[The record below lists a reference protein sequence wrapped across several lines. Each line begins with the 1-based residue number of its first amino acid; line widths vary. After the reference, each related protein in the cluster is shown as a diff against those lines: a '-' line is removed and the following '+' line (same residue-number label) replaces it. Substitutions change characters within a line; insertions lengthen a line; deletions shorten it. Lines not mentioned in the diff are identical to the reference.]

1 MSAEQDEL
9 LQQAVKAHKAG
20 DSQAA
25 ERLYRSI
32 LEIDAVHPDANH
44 NLGVLIVHTQ
54 DAKHA
59 LPYLKTALEANP
71 KQMQYWL
78 SAIDALI
85 RADQIEAARSL
96 LRQGQEKGLKGEQ
109 VDELVTRIEASQGS
123 KTSGD
128 SLPPEKMKEIRNLY
142 NQGYHEVVIK
152 AGNDLIKKF
161 PNETTLMNIMGASN
175 ISLGAYELAIELF
188 QRVIEL
194 KPDYAEAYN
203 NLGAVYRDKGNLT
216 EAIQTYKQGILIKS
230 DFPEIHLN
238 LGLALTEQRD
248 FEGAIYNLNKAITLN
263 SEFSEAHNNLG
274 LVFKEQGRLE
284 VALESY
290 TRAIKTNPNYKGAW
304 NNIFFVIRSL
314 NLSENTKLELYD
326 KKLKKASLNN
336 DDYNILQH
344 KLASFQPHLADTSFE
359 DVIDTISA
367 NSDDEVTNPQSPD
380 QSGIT
385 PTVPGKMI
393 ALLHF
398 GRSGTGLFHSL
409 IDNHSEISTL
419 PSIYFSEYFDA
430 DNWKKLTANGW
441 DQVPESF
448 VSQYEVL
455 FDASSSVPVSTINKE
470 KWNLGVDEGMA
481 NVGENRDEV
490 LTVDRDIFC
499 SELRRL
505 MSSYPKL
512 DPSTFFTLVHVAYE
526 AALNNPSDK
535 HTILYHIHNPTD
547 YTKLNFLRYRPD
559 TRFVMMVREPVQSC
573 ESWIK
578 RQWDEGD
585 YKEVSNAII
594 QMLFDIDQIVFRKC
608 DSVGVR
614 LEDLKLHPEETI
626 SSLCDW
632 MGIKEEPGLYEMT
645 AQGQKWWGDP
655 SSVDYSEAGMSP
667 FDDKSIKRKIGSI
680 FSDRDQFIL
689 RTFFYPFSVRFGY
702 VEEDVAGFRRDLT
715 EVKPMLEELFDF
727 EKQVAS
733 DRDIDLDMY
742 KKSVSY
748 LYLRAGLLDR
758 WKVLNEFSD
767 YPHMLT
773 PLKIGLNT

>member
-1 MSAEQDEL
+1 M
-9 LQQAVKAHKAG
+9 
-20 DSQAA
+20 
-25 ERLYRSI
+25 
-32 LEIDAVHPDANH
+32 
-44 NLGVLIVHTQ
+44 
-54 DAKHA
+54 
-59 LPYLKTALEANP
+59 
-71 KQMQYWL
+71 
-78 SAIDALI
+78 
-85 RADQIEAARSL
+85 
-96 LRQGQEKGLKGEQ
+96 
-109 VDELVTRIEASQGS
+109 
-123 KTSGD
+123 
-128 SLPPEKMKEIRNLY
+128 
-142 NQGYHEVVIK
+142 
-152 AGNDLIKKF
+152 
-161 PNETTLMNIMGASN
+161 
-175 ISLGAYELAIELF
+175 
-188 QRVIEL
+188 
-194 KPDYAEAYN
+194 
-203 NLGAVYRDKGNLT
+203 
-216 EAIQTYKQGILIKS
+216 
-230 DFPEIHLN
+230 
-238 LGLALTEQRD
+238 
-248 FEGAIYNLNKAITLN
+248 
-263 SEFSEAHNNLG
+263 
-274 LVFKEQGRLE
+274 
-284 VALESY
+284 
-290 TRAIKTNPNYKGAW
+290 
-304 NNIFFVIRSL
+304 
-314 NLSENTKLELYD
+314 YD

-441 DQVPESF
+441 DRVPESF

-578 RQWDEGD
+578 QQWDEGD
-585 YKEVSNAII
+585 YWKLSNRII

>member
-1 MSAEQDEL
+1 MSAYYNLGNAFNALDNYEE
-9 LQQAVKAHKAG
+9 AVSNFKKAIQLNPNH
-20 DSQAA
+20 S
-25 ERLYRSI
+25 
-32 LEIDAVHPDANH
+32 DAHS
-44 NLGVLIVHTQ
+44 NLGVPLI
-54 DAKHA
+54 A
-59 LPYLKTALEANP
+59 LGRYEEALEI
-71 KQMQYWL
+71 Y
-78 SAIDALI
+78 
-85 RADQIEAARSL
+85 
-96 LRQGQEKGLKGEQ
+96 
-109 VDELVTRIEASQGS
+109 
-123 KTSGD
+123 
-128 SLPPEKMKEIRNLY
+128 
-142 NQGYHEVVIK
+142 
-152 AGNDLIKKF
+152 
-161 PNETTLMNIMGASN
+161 
-175 ISLGAYELAIELF
+175 
-188 QRVIEL
+188 
-194 KPDYAEAYN
+194 
-203 NLGAVYRDKGNLT
+203 DK
-216 EAIQTYKQGILIKS
+216 AIQLDPI
-230 DFPEIHLN
+230 N
-238 LGLALTEQRD
+238 
-248 FEGAIYNLNKAITLN
+248 
-263 SEFSEAHNNLG
+263 
-274 LVFKEQGRLE
+274 
-284 VALESY
+284 
-290 TRAIKTNPNYKGAW
+290 KGAW
-304 NNIFFVIRSL
+304 NNIGNLFVILPLHGS
-314 NLSENTKLELYD
+314 TKLELYD

-441 DQVPESF
+441 DRVPESF

-455 FDASSSVPVSTINKE
+455 FDASSSRPVICAAD
-470 KWNLGVDEGMA
+470 LVHDIGIGEGMA

>member
-1 MSAEQDEL
+1 
-9 LQQAVKAHKAG
+9 
-20 DSQAA
+20 
-25 ERLYRSI
+25 
-32 LEIDAVHPDANH
+32 
-44 NLGVLIVHTQ
+44 
-54 DAKHA
+54 
-59 LPYLKTALEANP
+59 
-71 KQMQYWL
+71 
-78 SAIDALI
+78 
-85 RADQIEAARSL
+85 
-96 LRQGQEKGLKGEQ
+96 
-109 VDELVTRIEASQGS
+109 
-123 KTSGD
+123 
-128 SLPPEKMKEIRNLY
+128 
-142 NQGYHEVVIK
+142 
-152 AGNDLIKKF
+152 
-161 PNETTLMNIMGASN
+161 
-175 ISLGAYELAIELF
+175 
-188 QRVIEL
+188 
-194 KPDYAEAYN
+194 
-203 NLGAVYRDKGNLT
+203 
-216 EAIQTYKQGILIKS
+216 
-230 DFPEIHLN
+230 
-238 LGLALTEQRD
+238 
-248 FEGAIYNLNKAITLN
+248 
-263 SEFSEAHNNLG
+263 
-274 LVFKEQGRLE
+274 
-284 VALESY
+284 
-290 TRAIKTNPNYKGAW
+290 
-304 NNIFFVIRSL
+304 
-314 NLSENTKLELYD
+314 
-326 KKLKKASLNN
+326 
-336 DDYNILQH
+336 
-344 KLASFQPHLADTSFE
+344 
-359 DVIDTISA
+359 
-367 NSDDEVTNPQSPD
+367 
-380 QSGIT
+380 
-385 PTVPGKMI
+385 
-393 ALLHF
+393 
-398 GRSGTGLFHSL
+398 
-409 IDNHSEISTL
+409 
-419 PSIYFSEYFDA
+419 
-430 DNWKKLTANGW
+430 
-441 DQVPESF
+441 
-448 VSQYEVL
+448 
-455 FDASSSVPVSTINKE
+455 
-470 KWNLGVDEGMA
+470 
-481 NVGENRDEV
+481 V

-578 RQWDEGD
+578 QQWDEGD
-585 YKEVSNAII
+585 YWKLSNRII